1 MNSVWISIF
10 GAPVLCFCV
19 MIYLHYYLRIE
30 RMKKQVDHKIWN
42 DILKLIH
49 SNVTEVSYKTW
60 FLPLQPIEMNPEN
73 DTFIIA
79 CTDQMRMNLL
89 TSHYMPVLED
99 SVSSICG
106 SKYKVIL
113 KLMSEDEIIDAKEE
127 ISGLTKDIVKP
138 LPSGTL
144 KQEFFLN
151 PKYNFDNFIVGPN
164 NNYAHAVCLA
174 VAETPANVYNPV
186 FIYGGS
192 GLGKTH
198 LMHAIG
204 NFIQKKNPKM
214 KVLYVSSEM
223 FTSEFIDA
231 TRDAKKSNA
240 KINAL
245 KRKYRMVDVLL
256 IDDIQFIEG
265 KEGTQNEFFHTF
277 NTLYELEKQIVITS
291 DRHPSKLTDLDDRLK
306 SRFQWN
312 IVADIQPPDFETRVA
327 ILRNKAEQQEV
338 ELDDVM
344 LKIIDLIAEKVK
356 FNIRELESALTR
368 VIAFKVLINKN
379 RKITVEEAKAQLPDI
394 FDPRD
399 VTITCETI
407 KQTVCRKYNIKLSDM
422 ESSKRKREITRPRQ
436 IAMYLTRELTD
447 MSLPKI
453 GASFGGRDHTTVL
466 HACDKITAEMK
477 TNAALSEEI
486 KSLLGELQ

>member
-1 MNSVWISIF
+1 
-10 GAPVLCFCV
+10 
-19 MIYLHYYLRIE
+19 
-30 RMKKQVDHKIWN
+30 MKQAVDPSTWKKILSE
-42 DILKLIH
+42 IQKK
-49 SNVTEVSYKTW
+49 VTDVSYRTW
-60 FLPLQPIEMNPEN
+60 FLPFRPIEMDP
-73 DTFIIA
+73 DTGSFVIA
-79 CTDQMRMNLL
+79 AADQMRINMI
-89 TSHYMPVLED
+89 SMHYLPVLND
-99 SVSSICG
+99 AVSSVCKG
-106 SKYKVIL
+106 KYKVTM
-113 KLMSEDEIIDAKEE
+113 KLMNEEEMSDAAEAAAGHKKNT
-127 ISGLTKDIVKP
+127 LKP
-138 LPSGTL
+138 APAGAL

-151 PKYNFDNFIVGPN
+151 PRYDFDNFIVGPN

-174 VAETPANVYNPV
+174 VAETPARVYNPV

-223 FTSEFIDA
+223 FTSEFIEA
-231 TRDAKKSNA
+231 TREARQSNA

-245 KRKYRMVDVLL
+245 KTKYRTVDVLL

-291 DRHPSKLTDLDDRLK
+291 DRHPSKLTDLDERLT

-327 ILRNKAEQQEV
+327 ILRNKAEQQGA

-368 VIAFKVLINKN
+368 VIAFKVLLKKN
-379 RKITVEEAKAQLPDI
+379 LTVEMAKQQLPDI

-399 VTITCETI
+399 VSITCETI
-407 KQTVCRKYNIKLSDM
+407 KQTVCRKYNVKPSDI
-422 ESSKRKREITRPRQ
+422 ESKKRKREITRPRQ

-453 GASFGGRDHTTVL
+453 GESFGGRDHTTVL
-466 HACDKITAEMK
+466 HACDKIAGEMK
-477 TNAALSEEI
+477 TSSATAEEI
-486 KSLLGELQ
+486 KALMNELQ

>member
-1 MNSVWISIF
+1 
-10 GAPVLCFCV
+10 
-19 MIYLHYYLRIE
+19 
-30 RMKKQVDHKIWN
+30 MKQLVDKTTWN
-42 DILKLIH
+42 NILSGIQEK
-49 SNVTEVSYKTW
+49 VTEVSYRTW
-60 FLPLQPIEMNPEN
+60 FLPLRPIEMDVETG
-73 DTFIIA
+73 TFLIG
-79 CTDQMRMNLL
+79 CSDQMKINLL
-89 TSHYMPVLED
+89 KLHYIPVLEENINRVCKGNFK
-99 SVSSICG
+99 VSL
-106 SKYKVIL
+106 KYMTDAEIKEATSPGAGP
-113 KLMSEDEIIDAKEE
+113 KEDMIR
-127 ISGLTKDIVKP
+127 P
-138 LPSGTL
+138 LPSGAL

-151 PKYNFDNFIVGPN
+151 PRYDFDNFIVGPN

-204 NFIQKKNPKM
+204 NFIQKKDPKM

-231 TRDAKKSNA
+231 TRDAKNSNA

-245 KRKYRMVDVLL
+245 KKKYRMVDVLL

-277 NTLYELEKQIVITS
+277 NTLYELNKQIVITS
-291 DRHPSKLTDLDDRLK
+291 DRHPSKLKDLDDRLK

-327 ILRNKAEQQEV
+327 ILRNKAEQQGV
-338 ELDDVM
+338 ELDEVM

-368 VIAFKVLINKN
+368 VIAFKVLINKGN
-379 RKITVEEAKAQLPDI
+379 KITVEDAKAQLPDI
-394 FDPRD
+394 FDPQE
-399 VTITCETI
+399 VTVTCETI
-407 KQTVCRKYNIKLSDM
+407 KQAVCRKYNIKLSDM
-422 ESSKRKREITRPRQ
+422 ESKKRKREITYPRQ

-453 GASFGGRDHTTVL
+453 GESFGGRDHTTVL
-466 HACDKITAEMK
+466 HACDKIAKEMK
-477 TNAALSEEI
+477 TNSSIAEEV
-486 KSLLGELQ
+486 KSLKNELQ

>member
-1 MNSVWISIF
+1 
-10 GAPVLCFCV
+10 
-19 MIYLHYYLRIE
+19 
-30 RMKKQVDHKIWN
+30 MKQRVDQKLWEN
-42 DILKLIH
+42 ILAEIQDK
-49 SNVTEVSYKTW
+49 VTKVSYKTW
-60 FLPLQPIEMNPEN
+60 FLPLKPIEMDP
-73 DTFIIA
+73 DAGTFLIA
-79 CTDQMRMNLL
+79 AADQMRLNLL
-89 TSHYMPVLED
+89 TTHYLPTLEKAVSHCCKGD
-99 SVSSICG
+99 S
-106 SKYKVIL
+106 YRVIL
-113 KLMSEDEIIDAKEE
+113 KVMSKEE
-127 ISGLTKDIVKP
+127 VSSALEDPAAKDSKTMKP
-138 LPSGTL
+138 LPADAL

-151 PKYNFDNFIVGPN
+151 PKYDFDNFIVGPN

-174 VAETPANVYNPV
+174 VAETPAKVYNPV

-204 NFIQKKNPKM
+204 NFIQKKDPSK

-223 FTSEFIDA
+223 FTSEFIEA

-245 KRKYRMVDVLL
+245 KTKYRTVDVLL

-291 DRHPSKLTDLDDRLK
+291 DRHPSKLKDLDDRLK

-344 LKIIDLIAEKVK
+344 LQIIDMIAEKVK

-368 VIAFKVLINKN
+368 IIAFKVLINN
-379 RKITVEEAKAQLPDI
+379 NMTVELAKKQLPDI

-399 VTITCETI
+399 VTISCETI
-407 KQTVCRKYNIKLSDM
+407 KQAVCKKYKIKLSDM
-422 ESSKRKREITRPRQ
+422 ESSKRTRAITVPRQ
-436 IAMYLTRELTD
+436 IAMYLTREMTD

-453 GASFGGRDHTTVL
+453 GESFGGRDHTTVL
-466 HACDKITAEMK
+466 HACEKIVQEMK
-477 TNAALSEEI
+477 TNAALADDI
-486 KSLLGELQ
+486 NDLMDELQ